1 MKKYTEEEIEKLRAS
16 VAKSLHRK
24 RKQIA
29 KKAAK
34 VKKKNQA
41 AKIKAEKTLGTSM
54 LMFFS

>member
-29 KKAAK
+29 KK
-34 VKKKNQA
+34 QRR
-41 AKIKAEKTLGTSM
+41 
-54 LMFFS
+54 